1 MTGLKL
7 TANSERRIG
16 GIAKSTEK
24 NQFLQSTTIFVF
36 RFWTARLWQIA
47 TTAAS
52 FDEISKLALRVVR
65 CARRVRLCWCWWCV
79 GRGCHS
85 PSGSGCGLLL
95 CRLFQRG
102 TPTSLHL
109 PTTKC
114 YWNIL
119 FSAIFWCTST
129 GEPLKNVFSM
139 VFNRWGS
146 ICSFYNITGSFG
158 SLISFNVCVKL
169 QDLA

>member
-65 CARRVRLCWCWWCV
+65 VAFGCV
-79 GRGCHS
+79 GVGGASDGDATHR
-85 PSGSGCGLLL
+85 PGLGVGYFFAGFS
-95 CRLFQRG
+95 REG
-102 TPTSLHL
+102 HL
-109 PTTKC
+109 PH
-114 YWNIL
+114 
-119 FSAIFWCTST
+119 CTYLL
-129 GEPLKNVFSM
+129 PNVIETYYL
-139 VFNRWGS
+139 VQ
-146 ICSFYNITGSFG
+146 SFDAR
-158 SLISFNVCVKL
+158 
-169 QDLA
+169 QPA